1 MTEIKKSKKKKEF
14 NLYKFIKNSFIR
26 RWTKQLYHDY
36 NLKSFIIKETYNLL
50 HYIYMFFIVFLIV
63 FNTNIY
69 HLFILLLIAG
79 LDGFAIICL
88 HECPMTLMEKNY
100 VKESD
105 TELNIKTLKR
115 LNISYNCD
123 HTYEQQLNS
132 IIIVIFFIALKCL
145 YIMYLNTFKI
155 KLIDS
160 SGIYS

>member
-63 FNTNIY
+63 FNTNLY

-79 LDGFAIICL
+79 LDGFASSSLRTLLIIL
-88 HECPMTLMEKNY
+88 LM
-100 VKESD
+100 SD
-105 TELNIKTLKR
+105 SVNITSFIL
-115 LNISYNCD
+115 Y
-123 HTYEQQLNS
+123 
-132 IIIVIFFIALKCL
+132 IFF
-145 YIMYLNTFKI
+145 
-155 KLIDS
+155 
-160 SGIYS
+160 